1 MKIDAQRAQRGFGVI
16 AAIVVLVVLAA
27 LAAAIVRFGSVAQ
40 STSGVKSVV
49 DNLAVKS

>member
-1 MKIDAQRAQRGFGVI
+1 MSRRPQLRGFGVI

-40 STSGVKSVV
+40 
-49 DNLAVKS
+49 